1 MAIRSVHMSIGNLA
15 RAAGVNIET
24 IRYYHRIGLL
34 AVPKRG
40 RGEIRRYCSA
50 DLARVK
56 FVKAAQRLG
65 FSLADIAGLMGL
77 GESADCEKAR
87 HVAEHR
93 LMDVRA
99 KLADLRYME
108 SALKELVAG
117 CAAPPTDGCPLIAA
131 LRSAGEAAVPPIA

>member
-1 MAIRSVHMSIGNLA
+1 MAIRSVHMSIGDLA

-24 IRYYHRIGLL
+24 IRYYQRKGLL
-34 AVPKRG
+34 AVPERG
-40 RGEIRRYCSA
+40 PGEIRRYRAA

-65 FSLADIAGLMGL
+65 FSLADIAGLMSL
-77 GESADCEKAR
+77 GESTDCEKAR

-93 LMDVRA
+93 LKDVRA

-108 SALKELVAG
+108 SALKGLVAG
-117 CAAPPTDGCPLIAA
+117 CAAPQTDGCPLIAA
-131 LRSAGEAAVPPIA
+131 LRSSGEAG